1 MKSGIFRIVVSIG
14 FLSLLAAG
22 PTFAGMNGGG
32 PGGGMGTGD
41 DRGMSELSSGSKQ
54 KAPGMMSVSD
64 MPAVSIGSMDSG
76 GVKLELKPVSFER
89 GLLKVKFSAS
99 THTENLA
106 RHNLME
112 QAMLIYDGN
121 ETGPVKVDRMRGHH
135 AGGTMIFDVE
145 GNPEHFKIVIKGI
158 PSVEERVYEW

>member
-14 FLSLLAAG
+14 FLSFFAAG
-22 PTFAGMNGGG
+22 PAVAGMNGGG
-32 PGGGMGTGD
+32 PGGGMGAGD
-41 DRGMSELSSGSKQ
+41 DRGMSELSSGSQQ

-64 MPAVSIGSMDSG
+64 MSAVSIGGMDSG
-76 GVKLELKPVSFER
+76 GVKLELKPVS
-89 GLLKVKFSAS
+89 LKKGQLKIKFTAN
-99 THTENLA
+99 THTGSLTA
-106 RHNLME
+106 YDLMQ

-158 PSVEERVYEW
+158 PDVEERLYEW